1 MHGVVVTQPGMER
14 ESTASSRFTLFFVF
28 LFIDV
33 VGVVFTL
40 LGDEIGGEEVEMYDG
55 VVGSTTSSS
64 WRLATPSSIV
74 PANVVLR

>member
-1 MHGVVVTQPGMER
+1 MLVVVSSTVLLSFPEGCVVMHGVVVTQPGMER

-40 LGDEIGGEEVEMYDG
+40 LGDEIGGEE
-55 VVGSTTSSS
+55 TQ
-64 WRLATPSSIV
+64 WRK
-74 PANVVLR
+74 RRWD